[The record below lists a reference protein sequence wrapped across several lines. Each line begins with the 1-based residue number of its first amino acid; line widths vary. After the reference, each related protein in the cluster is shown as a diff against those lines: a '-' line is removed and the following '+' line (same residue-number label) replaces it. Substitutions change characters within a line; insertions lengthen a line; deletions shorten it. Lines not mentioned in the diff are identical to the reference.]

1 MIKSIIGLG
10 TLAIPS
16 VLDNLGLV
24 PGVIAL
30 CFVGFV
36 TWWST
41 RVIGLFK
48 LNHPEVYAIDDAGA
62 VLLGKLGREVFGA
75 AFCIRK
81 YHARARRRH
90 TALHLHASLYLL
102 WGLLDVRNFYRS

>member
-10 TLAIPS
+10 VLAIPS
-16 VLDNLGLV
+16 VLDNLGLI

-41 RVIGLFK
+41 RSIGLFK
-48 LNHPEVYAIDDAGA
+48 INHPEVYAIDDAGA
-62 VLLGKLGREVFGA
+62 VLLGKFGREIFGA
-75 AFCIRK
+75 AFCICKCR
-81 YHARARRRH
+81 
-90 TALHLHASLYLL
+90 
-102 WGLLDVRNFYRS
+102 GRSKLKVYILTFLC

>member
-10 TLAIPS
+10 VLAIPS
-16 VLDNLGLV
+16 VLDNLGLI

-36 TWWST
+36 TWWSA
-41 RVIGLFK
+41 RAIGLFK

-62 VLLGKLGREVFGA
+62 VLLGKAGREIFGA
-75 AFCIRK
+75 AFCIRE
-81 YHARARRRH
+81 YRAGASSRH
-90 TALHLHASLYLL
+90 TLTSL
-102 WGLLDVRNFYRS
+102 R